1 LIAKPTTQTYAPKP
15 KK

>member
-1 LIAKPTTQTYAPKP
+1 LIAKPATQTYAPKP